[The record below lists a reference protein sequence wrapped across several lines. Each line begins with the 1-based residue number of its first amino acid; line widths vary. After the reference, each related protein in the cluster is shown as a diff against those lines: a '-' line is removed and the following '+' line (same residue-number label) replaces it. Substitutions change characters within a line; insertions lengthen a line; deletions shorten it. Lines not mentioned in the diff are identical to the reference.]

1 MRLDPSHIGDPL
13 RQLGGG
19 AADAASGQQASRHAD
34 DVQEES
40 AFESLDSLL
49 LKRLRAATMEDAAA
63 SVNSF
68 SDAQALLDR
77 TRQLQQGDTETARTA
92 QGDLARDRL
101 RDLLGEG

>member
-19 AADAASGQQASRHAD
+19 AADAASGQQAARHGD
-34 DVQEES
+34 DVQDEA

-49 LKRLRAATMEDAAA
+49 LKRLRAATVEDAAA

-68 SDAQALLDR
+68 ADALALLDR
-77 TRQLQQGDTETARTA
+77 TRQLQQAEPDAARSA
-92 QGDLARDRL
+92 QGDLARERL